1 MRCLTDDE
9 IARGIEAV
17 IAATV
22 GAEVV
27 PALAASNLAI
37 FLQAAQPTD
46 GDTDDEW
53 PITHPM
59 HCRECARAITD
70 ADGTA
75 LVTIW
80 IVERQWRCAICTE
93 ARHG

>member
-1 MRCLTDDE
+1 MRCFTDAE
-9 IARGIEAV
+9 LHRGIEAV

-22 GAEVV
+22 GAQVCPE
-27 PALAASNLAI
+27 LAASDLQI

-46 GDTDDEW
+46 GATDDEW

-59 HCRECARAITD
+59 HCRDCARAITD
-70 ADGTA
+70 ASGTA

-80 IVERQWRCAICTE
+80 IVERQWRCAAC
-93 ARHG
+93 AGD